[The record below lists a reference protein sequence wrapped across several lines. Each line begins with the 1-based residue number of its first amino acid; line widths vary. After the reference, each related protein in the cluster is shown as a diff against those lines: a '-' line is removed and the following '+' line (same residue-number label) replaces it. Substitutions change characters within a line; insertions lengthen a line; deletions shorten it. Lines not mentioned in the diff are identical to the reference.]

1 MFDIVLYKTRHRT
14 VATVSSSSSS
24 QHLRTKRMMLMP
36 WIVRSVSRL
45 HQLHGRR
52 AGKLEYDASD
62 DYAIE

>member
-1 MFDIVLYKTRHRT
+1 
-14 VATVSSSSSS
+14 
-24 QHLRTKRMMLMP
+24 MLTQG
-36 WIVRSVSRL
+36 IVRSVFRL